1 MNYRMILL
9 ESKLTLSYVDKAEY
23 ELSDELSDE
32 LPIAVSD
39 SFSDHADDATPE
51 SLDVVFPLLLAL
63 LFLLAFTKLASLPV
77 FLRPFKAMWTQ
88 TKVIWLI
95 AFK

>member
-1 MNYRMILL
+1 MIRFFLL
-9 ESKLTLSYVDKAEY
+9 ESNLTLSCVDEGEY
-23 ELSDELSDE
+23 ELSDEVSDE

-39 SFSDHADDATPE
+39 SFSDDADDATPE